1 MSTATLLITLLSS
14 DTSTTTA
21 TMGWS
26 SIIWMVVILVAFYF
40 ILIRPQRKKD
50 KQDAEMRKNLQLGDE
65 VVTAGGIVG
74 IICKIEEETVVIET
88 GGDRS
93 RLRVRRW
100 AISQNLDAEKE
111 AAAAK
116 NSKAASPAKDKKKD
130 KKSDKQEDSKSEST
144 ASESETKK

>member
-1 MSTATLLITLLSS
+1 MSTALITLLTS

-116 NSKAASPAKDKKKD
+116 NSKSASPAKDKKKD

>member
-1 MSTATLLITLLSS
+1 MSTALLTLLTS
-14 DTSTTTA
+14 DTSTTTTSA
-21 TMGWS
+21 MGWS
-26 SIIWMVVILVAFYF
+26 SIIWMVVILVVFYF

-116 NSKAASPAKDKKKD
+116 NAKSAPAKDKKKD
-130 KKSDKQEDSKSEST
+130 KKSDKKEDSKSEST
-144 ASESETKK
+144 ASESDSKK

>member
-1 MSTATLLITLLSS
+1 MSTALITLLTS
-14 DTSTTTA
+14 DTSTTTTA
-21 TMGWS
+21 TYGWS
-26 SIIWMVVILVAFYF
+26 SIIWMVVILVALYF

-100 AISQNLDAEKE
+100 AISQNLDTEKE

-116 NSKAASPAKDKKKD
+116 NSKSAPSAKDKKKD